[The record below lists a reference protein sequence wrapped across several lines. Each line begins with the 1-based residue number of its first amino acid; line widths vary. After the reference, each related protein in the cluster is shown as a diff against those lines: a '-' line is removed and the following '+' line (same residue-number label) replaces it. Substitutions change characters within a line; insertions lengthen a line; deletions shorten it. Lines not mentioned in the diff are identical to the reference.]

1 MRNLKRMAAF
11 LTALTLCLGLS
22 AAALA
27 AVEDTGFADVDADA
41 WYAEAV
47 EYVRDHGI
55 MNGTSAAIFDPDG
68 TTTRGQIT
76 AILYRASGSPEVSG
90 GAAFTDVADGAYY
103 ADAVRWA
110 NTYGIVTG
118 YGDGTFR
125 PDIPITRQQ
134 MAAILW
140 RYAGSP
146 SPEGGADYADEAS
159 IASYADTAVDWARDT
174 GIISGRDGN
183 RFDPSGRATRA
194 QAAVILYRYDT
205 WEPPIPEIPA
215 PEPTPE
221 PAPEEGTDVLVAYFS
236 ATGTTRPL
244 AEYAAEIL
252 NADLYEIVPA
262 EPYTAEDLDYG
273 NSDSRTTREQNDPDA
288 RPAISGAVE
297 NMEQYDTVLLGY
309 PIWHGQAPRI
319 ISTFLESY
327 DFTGKTIVPFC
338 TSHSSGIGSSASA
351 LESLTSGA
359 QWVDGQR
366 FPGSAS
372 QDTVAQWV
380 DGLGLELS
388 APAENAPVEAPE
400 DTAMEVR
407 MTVDG
412 QEVTITLLDNAT
424 ARSLWE
430 QLPLTLE
437 FEDYNS
443 TEKIAY
449 PPEDLS
455 QEGAPAS
462 YDPNAGDVTV
472 YGPWGNIT
480 IFYED
485 YGNSVG
491 LIPVGHIDTGL
502 ELLSGQDENFT
513 ATLEQA
519 A

>member
-11 LTALTLCLGLS
+11 LTALILCLGLS

-47 EYVRDHGI
+47 EYVRAHGI
-55 MNGTSAAIFDPDG
+55 MNGTSAAIFNPDG

-103 ADAVRWA
+103 ADAVCWA

-462 YDPNAGDVTV
+462 YDPDAGDVTV
-472 YGPWGNIT
+472 YGPWGNIA

-485 YGNSVG
+485 YV
-491 LIPVGHIDTGL
+491 IPSD
-502 ELLSGQDENFT
+502 
-513 ATLEQA
+513 
-519 A
+519 

>member
-1 MRNLKRMAAF
+1 MRNIRRMGAVLMALALVLSMN
-11 LTALTLCLGLS
+11 LTAF
-22 AAALA
+22 A
-27 AVEDTGFADVDADA
+27 AVEDTGFADVDADD

-55 MNGTSAAIFDPDG
+55 MNGTTATTFNPDG
-68 TTTRGQIT
+68 TTSRGQIA

-90 GAAFTDVADGAYY
+90 GTAFTDVADSAYY

-110 NTYGIVTG
+110 SAHSIVTG

-215 PEPTPE
+215 PEP
-221 PAPEEGTDVLVAYFS
+221 APEEGTDVLVAYFS

-288 RPAISGAVE
+288 RPAIDGSVD
-297 NMEQYDTVLLGY
+297 NMEDYEVIFLGY
-309 PIWHGQAPRI
+309 PIWWGEAPRI
-319 ISTFLESY
+319 VSTFLESY
-327 DFTGKTIVPFC
+327 DFDGKTIVPFC
-338 TSHSSGIGSSASA
+338 TSASSGMGESAEA
-351 LESLTSGA
+351 LAALA
-359 QWVDGQR
+359 
-366 FPGSAS
+366 GSAAWLEGARFNPGAS
-372 QDTVAQWV
+372 QEEVAAWV
-380 DGLGLELS
+380 DGLGL
-388 APAENAPVEAPE
+388 
-400 DTAMEVR
+400 
-407 MTVDG
+407 
-412 QEVTITLLDNAT
+412 
-424 ARSLWE
+424 
-430 QLPLTLE
+430 
-437 FEDYNS
+437 
-443 TEKIAY
+443 
-449 PPEDLS
+449 
-455 QEGAPAS
+455 
-462 YDPNAGDVTV
+462 
-472 YGPWGNIT
+472 
-480 IFYED
+480 
-485 YGNSVG
+485 
-491 LIPVGHIDTGL
+491 
-502 ELLSGQDENFT
+502 
-513 ATLEQA
+513 
-519 A
+519 